1 MLHSIYKKL
10 KKQKI
15 LLLTTSFLALP
26 ALIVSCSDPHQ
37 ESPKNISKSP
47 APGQGNNNP
56 VPGQGN
62 TNPEPVEGNTNP
74 EKPIQGSPILEDNSE
89 IITNSVLGFNG
100 QKKNPKV
107 AKNRFDVTK
116 NYTEVIPKASFIL
129 DNGGTGKYGLLPY
142 WYYLQSI
149 PKYLEKNNY
158 IINNKYNK
166 EEYLK
171 RLEYFDGKI
180 KEYWKYNLLEYHS
193 DGIPGTVE
201 VWKQG
206 LRKQYEEFLSKAGEK
221 NPDYRKQADLGNEDK
236 VDPKSIKKD
245 EYFSIIKPELD
256 KYNAQIP
263 KEMKYNVVFDFL
275 LGNQRIWPA
284 QVDNV
289 VYGGYPELDEARL
302 FRDDLYIEK
311 GYKPSQPEKLWYE
324 LGWFMLRP
332 QRIIS
337 SANVARIV
345 LENIGDIEKNLFD
358 LTNKNESIDKQ
369 LKTGA
374 ITNFIKQLAVFLS
387 PKHHLSLRKDLIF
400 NIDISNNADDQSL
413 ISDFIEY
420 YNQKLVP
427 LIWRYNSEQKN
438 SRNKISS
445 LTKDLKDLKEDM
457 FFNKYLKDYLPKIK
471 ELTDEED
478 IKNDPT
484 IPEDK
489 KEEAIKGTKKAGAKA
504 WNNWLKTYQQKY
516 DIQFKPDEQEIDNGS
531 LDHASLSSVARPD
544 TTGNTSSD
552 TTQQTTI
559 GSDDTQEQTEQET
572 TN

>member
-26 ALIVSCSDPHQ
+26 ALIVSCTDPHQ

-56 VPGQGN
+56 APGQGN
-62 TNPEPVEGNTNP
+62 NNPEPVEGNNPKAADP
-74 EKPIQGSPILEDNSE
+74 EKGRPILEDNSE

-107 AKNRFDVTK
+107 AKNRFDITK
-116 NYTEVIPKASFIL
+116 NYTEEIQDATFLSDTP
-129 DNGGTGKYGLLPY
+129 GGTGKYGLLPY

-171 RLEYFDGKI
+171 RLEYFYNKLRT
-180 KEYWKYNLLEYHS
+180 YWKNNIADYQPQ
-193 DGIPGTVE
+193 DGGAVE
-201 VWKQG
+201 VWR
-206 LRKQYEEFLSKAGEK
+206 LELINQYKNFVVGKDKDSKENIALPE
-221 NPDYRKQADLGNEDK
+221 DLGNNDK
-236 VDPKSIKKD
+236 VDPKSLDKD
-245 EYFSIIKPELD
+245 LYFSIIKSELD

-263 KEMKYNVVFDFL
+263 EDMKYNVVFDFL
-275 LGNQRIWPA
+275 LGNQRIWPSA
-284 QVDNV
+284 VDNV
-289 VYGGYPELDEARL
+289 VYGADSELDEARL

-311 GYKPSQPEKLWYE
+311 DYNPSTPEKLWYE

-337 SANVARIV
+337 SANVARTI
-345 LENIGDIEKNLFD
+345 LENIYSIEKNLFD

-387 PKHHLSLRKDLIF
+387 PSHHLSLRKDLIF

-420 YNQKLVP
+420 YNQKIVP
-427 LIWRYNSEQKN
+427 IIWRIKQTNDKL
-438 SRNKISS
+438 KITP
-445 LTKDLKDLKEDM
+445 LTKHLKHLKDLKDDYY
-457 FFNKYLKDYLPKIK
+457 FNKYLKDYLPEIK
-471 ELTDEED
+471 ELTSEED
-478 IKNDPT
+478 IKNNQTLD
-484 IPEDK
+484 
-489 KEEAIKGTKKAGAKA
+489 EEAKKKAIDEAKKAGTKA
-504 WNNWLKTYQQKY
+504 WSQWLKTYQEKY
-516 DIQFKPDEQEIDNGS
+516 SIQFKEEPGIDNEDIVDES
-531 LDHASLSSVARPD
+531 SSSVLSPD
-544 TTGNTSSD
+544 TTSNS
-552 TTQQTTI
+552 TQQP
-559 GSDDTQEQTEQET
+559 SSQEEQTSDQT
-572 TN
+572 DAQPTN